1 MTSYLDDD
9 YLPSSPTS
17 LALDYEQSQHKQ
29 PIRDEYEAEM
39 SPQDLAEYREWC
51 RRKRVKR
58 GYENAQDDDYPL
70 CQRRRLEGYQEIKPE
85 PVSSPVRTPR
95 PSAVASNE
103 KTRRDFEPGGFLNSQ
118 TTSQDAIDH
127 LVGQQEPS
135 QQPLSSGFDY
145 GITSQDV
152 LSQLDHRQQRV
163 VYDGE
168 PSPEPETY
176 EQLRTR
182 CVRLEAERDEA
193 LRELHA
199 ARSACTEA
207 QEAQI
212 RAEKRL
218 VEWEEAVVGAA
229 PLVKLMIPCIY

>member
-1 MTSYLDDD
+1 MTSYLDD
-9 YLPSSPTS
+9 YLPSSPSS
-17 LALDYEQSQHKQ
+17 LALDYELSQHKQ
-29 PIRDEYEAEM
+29 PIRDEFEA
-39 SPQDLAEYREWC
+39 QLEWC
-51 RRKRVKR
+51 RLKRVKR
-58 GYENAQDDDYPL
+58 GYEDPRDGDYPL
-70 CQRRRLEGYQEIKPE
+70 CQRRRLEGSQETKLE

-95 PSAVASNE
+95 ASAVA
-103 KTRRDFEPGGFLNSQ
+103 DAP

-127 LVGQQEPS
+127 LVGQPEPS

-152 LSQLDHRQQRV
+152 LSQLDYRQQRV

-199 ARSACTEA
+199 ARSACAEA

-218 VEWEEAVVGAA
+218 VEWEAVSGAA